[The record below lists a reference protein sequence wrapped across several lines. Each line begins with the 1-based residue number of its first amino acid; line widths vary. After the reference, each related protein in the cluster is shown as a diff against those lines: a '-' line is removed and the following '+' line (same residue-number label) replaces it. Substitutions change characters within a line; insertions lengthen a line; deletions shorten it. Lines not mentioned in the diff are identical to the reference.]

1 MTLETWLAFFVA
13 CWVISL
19 SPGAGAIASMS
30 CGLQYGFWR
39 GYWNAIG
46 LQLALV
52 LQIAVV
58 AAGVGA
64 VLATSELAFGL
75 IKWFGVCY
83 LLWLAWKQWQA
94 QPEALDD
101 SAAPRPIGRP
111 LSLVLRGFL
120 VNASNPKAIVFIL
133 AVLPQFLDP
142 QRPLLL
148 QYSACCV
155 RRVSSAWSTAALP
168 PCSPGRRPCWRPF
181 GAPRHERGGSD
192 ARMDR
197 RRCLPARSQ
206 GSGDQVRPQ
215 TQVRGAA
222 GRRAEPGQAGI
233 RLRATDRR
241 AERAGCRGRL
251 SGRACRA
258 R

>member
-1 MTLETWLAFFVA
+1 MTFETWLAFFAA

-46 LQLALV
+46 LQIALA

-64 VLATSELAFGL
+64 VLATSSLAFSL
-75 IKWFGVCY
+75 IKWFGVAY
-83 LLWLAWKQWQA
+83 LLWLALKQWQA
-94 QPEALDD
+94 VPEMLDD

-111 LSLVLRGFL
+111 LTLVFRGFL

-142 QRPLLL
+142 QRDLVIQYLHMAATMVVVDLIVMAGYTGLAAKVLRLLRTPRQQRL
-148 QYSACCV
+148 VNRSFAAMFAGAAALLATV
-155 RRVSSAWSTAALP
+155 RRAV
-168 PCSPGRRPCWRPF
+168 
-181 GAPRHERGGSD
+181 
-192 ARMDR
+192 
-197 RRCLPARSQ
+197 
-206 GSGDQVRPQ
+206 V
-215 TQVRGAA
+215 
-222 GRRAEPGQAGI
+222 
-233 RLRATDRR
+233 
-241 AERAGCRGRL
+241 
-251 SGRACRA
+251 
-258 R
+258 